1 VRVAIMGAR
10 GSTPAPGPEFA
21 RFGGNTS
28 CVALARDGE
37 EAPSLV
43 LDAGTGLRRL
53 AGALGGRPFAGTIL
67 LTHLHWDHVQG
78 LPFFPSA
85 DRPDAR
91 TTLAMPAQGEP
102 EAVLGRM
109 MSPPFFP
116 IGPDQL
122 LGEWSFRALEPGEH
136 EVEGFAVRALEVP
149 HAPGRTYG
157 YRVAHGG
164 RTMAYVPD
172 HGPHLVGP
180 GAAGL
185 GECHDAVLDLARGV
199 DVLVHDGQLTPEELP
214 TRRHF
219 GHATVDYAVEL
230 AQRCEVP
237 RLVLFHHDPGR
248 RDDALAELAAAAA
261 EAADGVAVEPA
272 VEGAVLEVAPA

>member
-1 VRVAIMGAR
+1 M
-10 GSTPAPGPEFA
+10 PAPGPEFA

-28 CVALARDGE
+28 CLAVARDGE
-37 EAPSLV
+37 AAPSLV

-53 AGALGGRPFAGTIL
+53 ADGLGERPFAGAIL

-78 LPFFPSA
+78 LPFFAPA

-91 TTLAMPAQGEP
+91 TTLAMPAQGDP
-102 EAVLGRM
+102 AAVLGRM

-122 LGEWSFRALEPGEH
+122 RGEWTFRALEPGEH
-136 EVEGFAVRALEVP
+136 EVEGFAVRAVEVP

-157 YRVAHGG
+157 YRIALGE
-164 RTMAYVPD
+164 RSLAYVPD

-180 GAAGL
+180 GPSGL
-185 GECHDAVLDLARGV
+185 GEFHDAVRDLVDGV
-199 DVLVHDGQLTPEELP
+199 DVLVHGGQLTRDELP
-214 TRRHF
+214 SRRHF
-219 GHATVDYAVEL
+219 GHATVDYAVDL
-230 AQRCEVP
+230 ARRCTVS

-248 RDDALAELAAAAA
+248 QDDEVAELAAAADA
-261 EAADGVAVEPA
+261 RADGVAVEAA
-272 VEGAVLEVAPA
+272 VEGTAIEVGPSA